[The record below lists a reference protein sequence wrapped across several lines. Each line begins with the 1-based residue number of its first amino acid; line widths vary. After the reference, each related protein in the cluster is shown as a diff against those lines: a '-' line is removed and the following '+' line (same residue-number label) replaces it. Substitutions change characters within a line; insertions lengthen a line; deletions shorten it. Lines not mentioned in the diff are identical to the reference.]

1 MIWLSYEFS
10 GFYRL
15 EVIST
20 NHLTF
25 TGGKVADFSLNFSVS
40 NHIRETTGRGRKPK
54 AKKGRGKWQMK
65 EKGMMERGKAIGE
78 VRQSKKRRKEGRKGK
93 QVELLMLAI
102 MFLPGQSISKTCYD
116 IKYPQLSKTTDH
128 PVLAEWCAYVCIWGV
143 TGVTEAGVPAVSA
156 LLGD

>member
-1 MIWLSYEFS
+1 MHIKNIWLPYEFS

-15 EVIST
+15 DIIST

-25 TGGKVADFSLNFSVS
+25 TGGKVAVFSLNFSAS
-40 NHIRETTGRGRKPK
+40 NHIRETTGSERKPK

-65 EKGMMERGKAIGE
+65 EKGMMERGKARGE
-78 VRQSKKRRKEGRKGK
+78 VRQSKKRRKEDRKGK

-116 IKYPQLSKTTDH
+116 IKYPQLSKTTYY
-128 PVLAEWCAYVCIWGV
+128 PVLAEWLNGVCMWAFGV
-143 TGVTEAGVPAVSA
+143 
-156 LLGD
+156 